1 MDVSS
6 ASPFLRPSSPA
17 LDVPPSLA
25 LYPGGC
31 PPLDAR
37 SDRSASTPSTISSRS
52 VSSSS
57 ARSESGRRK
66 NGYMRPQGTAFSD
79 SARNRDSVMSL
90 GSIAHMQYY
99 FARTGLLDGKGAQ
112 FAKPKKGVKQLD
124 TNVAIYTT
132 SEDGLVESPKD
143 TNEEWSEPIMLPPT
157 VSTYAYKEPNVP
169 PPPDLP
175 VLRQQL
181 REALDDA
188 QKVLQESA
196 EGVTYDDATRE
207 AIVES
212 VRAPTNPDEP
222 PIAQGWHEIMGL
234 HMLDIITLAI
244 RAAKSYYTSHPR
256 PQQLYAIQSERKIRG
271 DLYEVLDVLK
281 RAAAREFRGGIK
293 EEERVG
299 ITSWIDTIN
308 DLMSKEQSHEQEE
321 QNSRAKCAWRHG
333 DWTGREREREW
344 LFMSSFD
351 TSSEPLPQWTESTP
365 EKPSPFLQALQSGLR
380 LVQLHNEMV
389 RRSERPFGEI
399 KTFFTDV
406 AKPYRCAENLRFWSK
421 ASELRWETI
430 LSFNV
435 LHVVHGKDA
444 EAWKQFDETV
454 FKWCRGVREEISKEW
469 AMSEKS
475 A

>member
-6 ASPFLRPSSPA
+6 TSPFLRPSSPA

-25 LYPGGC
+25 LYPSGC

-37 SDRSASTPSTISSRS
+37 SDRSVSTPSTISSRS

-212 VRAPTNPDEP
+212 VRAPTNSDEL

-244 RAAKSYYTSHPR
+244 RAAKTYYTSHPR

-271 DLYEVLDVLK
+271 DLYEVLDILK

-293 EEERVG
+293 EEERIG

-308 DLMSKEQSHEQEE
+308 DLMSKEQLHEQEE

-351 TSSEPLPQWTESTP
+351 TSPEPLP
-365 EKPSPFLQALQSGLR
+365 
-380 LVQLHNEMV
+380 
-389 RRSERPFGEI
+389 
-399 KTFFTDV
+399 
-406 AKPYRCAENLRFWSK
+406 
-421 ASELRWETI
+421 
-430 LSFNV
+430 
-435 LHVVHGKDA
+435 
-444 EAWKQFDETV
+444 
-454 FKWCRGVREEISKEW
+454 
-469 AMSEKS
+469 
-475 A
+475 

>member
-1 MDVSS
+1 MDASS
-6 ASPFLRPSSPA
+6 TSPLLRPSSPA
-17 LDVPPSLA
+17 SNVCPSPA
-25 LYPGGC
+25 LYPGAC
-31 PPLDAR
+31 PSLDAR
-37 SDRSASTPSTISSRS
+37 SERSVSTPSTISSRS
-52 VSSSS
+52 ASSSS
-57 ARSESGRRK
+57 AHSDSGRRK

-99 FARTGLLDGKGAQ
+99 FARTGLLDGKGGQ
-112 FAKPKKGVKQLD
+112 YAKPKKGVRQLD

-143 TNEEWSEPIMLPPT
+143 DSEEWSEPIMLPPT
-157 VSTYAYKEPNVP
+157 VSTYAYKEPNVQP
-169 PPPDLP
+169 PPELP
-175 VLRQQL
+175 MLRRQL

-188 QKVLQESA
+188 QKVLEESA
-196 EGVTYDDATRE
+196 EGVSYDDATRE

-234 HMLDIITLAI
+234 HLLDIITLAI
-244 RAAKSYYTSHPR
+244 RAAKTYYTSHPH

-281 RAAAREFRGGIK
+281 RAAAREFRGGVK
-293 EEERVG
+293 DEERAG
-299 ITSWIDTIN
+299 IESWIDSIN
-308 DLMSKEQSHEQEE
+308 DLMSQEQSREQEE
-321 QNSRAKCAWRHG
+321 QASRDSCAWRQG

-351 TSSEPLPQWTESTP
+351 TNPDPLPVWTESTP
-365 EKPSPFLQALQSGLR
+365 EGPSPFLQALQSGLR

-421 ASELRWETI
+421 AAELRWETH

-435 LHVVHGKDA
+435 LHVIHGKD
-444 EAWKQFDETV
+444 EDAWKQFDETI

-469 AMSEKS
+469 AEAERS